1 VDAHERFLVCGAGSI
16 RGVLGEVCG
25 ESRLVHNFQRFPC
38 LIYVCSCYIYVILPC
53 SCFMLSFCD
62 FGAVGMRAVVKKEYA
77 VEDKGSFENMPA
89 EHAVMQLFE
98 VEL

>member
-1 VDAHERFLVCGAGSI
+1 
-16 RGVLGEVCG
+16 
-25 ESRLVHNFQRFPC
+25 
-38 LIYVCSCYIYVILPC
+38 
-53 SCFMLSFCD
+53 MLSFCD